1 MILDKSRLSIADTS
15 QSRAYVYDFP
25 SDDKKINIFL
35 FAITRDG
42 QIKYMVSKAVNDLD
56 GNQIVSSDDTIFETT
71 DLKAAWEKFE
81 DYFEETEKEEN
92 PQQGQEPEVQV
103 LMMSV
108 EKSGKSFVFLQKQ
121 DGSQELLIELN
132 INDADIVNKKPQ
144 FAKLDFSNDTSMQEP
159 FNTEWLL
166 AFVDDVQY
174 EQASKGCSTYII
186 ALNSIDQPG
195 QNEPSK
201 EGEDKK
207 GEKKPGD
214 DKGKP
219 GDEPGDDKGEPTDEP
234 GDDKGKPTDKPGDDK
249 GKPTDEPVDDK
260 GKPTDEPGEPKNT
273 TTDGGDGKPDK
284 PTDEPEGPESDKQNQ
299 GSASVNAQTVTEGVS
314 KIAQETGLSSDDIQS
329 ALRSERIFDSFLTI
343 NKVDV
348 NKLKSALG
356 VSDLTKNQFIR
367 EMVKNA

>member
-1 MILDKSRLSIADTS
+1 MILDKKYLTVEKIGPESVF
-15 QSRAYVYDFP
+15 YKYDYP
-25 SDDKKINIFL
+25 SKDKKIEITL
-35 FAITRDG
+35 AVVATKAPFAYVVAKQVKD
-42 QIKYMVSKAVNDLD
+42 SE
-56 GNQIVSSDDTIFETT
+56 GNLIVEVKDTIFETS

-121 DGSQELLIELN
+121 DGSQELVMELN
-132 INDADIVNKKPQ
+132 INDADIVNNKPQ

-201 EGEDKK
+201 DGEDKKGEDKK

-219 GDEPGDDKGEPTDEP
+219 GDDKGKPTDEP
-234 GDDKGKPTDKPGDDK
+234 GDDKGKPTDEPGDDK
-249 GKPTDEPVDDK
+249 GKPTDEPGDDK
-260 GKPTDEPGEPKNT
+260 GKPTDEPGDDK
-273 TTDGGDGKPDK
+273 GK
-284 PTDEPEGPESDKQNQ
+284 PTDEPGDDKGKPTDEPGDDKQNQ

>member
-1 MILDKSRLSIADTS
+1 MILDKKYLTVEKIGPESVF
-15 QSRAYVYDFP
+15 YKYDYP
-25 SDDKKINIFL
+25 SKDKKIEITL
-35 FAITRDG
+35 AVVATKAPFAYVVAKQVKD
-42 QIKYMVSKAVNDLD
+42 SE
-56 GNQIVSSDDTIFETT
+56 GNLIVEVKDTIFETS

-121 DGSQELLIELN
+121 DGSQELVMELN
-132 INDADIVNKKPQ
+132 INDADIVNNKPQ

-219 GDEPGDDKGEPTDEP
+219 GD
-234 GDDKGKPTDKPGDDK
+234 
-249 GKPTDEPVDDK
+249 DK
-260 GKPTDEPGEPKNT
+260 GKPTDEPG
-273 TTDGGDGKPDK
+273 D
-284 PTDEPEGPESDKQNQ
+284 DKQNQ

>member
-1 MILDKSRLSIADTS
+1 MILDKQYLKINQTKNFTE
-15 QSRAYVYDFP
+15 YIYNYP
-25 SDDKKINIFL
+25 SKDKKIEIILTAKSDNFQVKYIVGKW
-35 FAITRDG
+35 ITGSDG
-42 QIKYMVSKAVNDLD
+42 KLVELKDND
-56 GNQIVSSDDTIFETT
+56 FETT

-81 DYFEETEKEEN
+81 DYFEQTEKEEN

-108 EKSGKSFVFLQKQ
+108 DKSGKSYLFLQKQ
-121 DGSQELLIELN
+121 DGSQELIMELN
-132 INDADIVNKKPQ
+132 INDSEIINNKPQ

-186 ALNSIDQPG
+186 ALKSIDQPG
-195 QNEPSK
+195 QNP
-201 EGEDKK
+201 
-207 GEKKPGD
+207 P
-214 DKGKP
+214 
-219 GDEPGDDKGEPTDEP
+219 
-234 GDDKGKPTDKPGDDK
+234 
-249 GKPTDEPVDDK
+249 
-260 GKPTDEPGEPKNT
+260 
-273 TTDGGDGKPDK
+273 
-284 PTDEPEGPESDKQNQ
+284 PEGPEPPQPPEGPEPPQPPEGPEPPQPPEGPEGPETDKSNI
-299 GSASVNAQTVTEGVS
+299 GEASVNSQTVTEGVS
-314 KIAQETGLSSDDIQS
+314 KIAQQTGLSSDDVQS

-356 VSDLTKNQFIR
+356 VPDLTKNQFIR

>member
-1 MILDKSRLSIADTS
+1 MILDKQYLKINQTKNFTE
-15 QSRAYVYDFP
+15 YTYNYP
-25 SDDKKINIFL
+25 SKDKKIDIILSAKTDNF
-35 FAITRDG
+35 
-42 QIKYMVSKAVNDLD
+42 QVKYIVAKWVTGLD
-56 GNQIVSSDDTIFETT
+56 GKLADLKDNVFETT

-121 DGSQELLIELN
+121 DGSQELIMELN
-132 INDADIVNKKPQ
+132 INDADIVNNKPQ

-219 GDEPGDDKGEPTDEP
+219 GDEPGDDKGKPTDEP
-234 GDDKGKPTDKPGDDK
+234 GD
-249 GKPTDEPVDDK
+249 
-260 GKPTDEPGEPKNT
+260 
-273 TTDGGDGKPDK
+273 
-284 PTDEPEGPESDKQNQ
+284 DKQNQ

>member
-1 MILDKSRLSIADTS
+1 MILDKQYLE
-15 QSRAYVYDFP
+15 VYKTNKFTEYTYNYP
-25 SDDKKINIFL
+25 SKDKKIEILLVVKNDDL
-35 FAITRDG
+35 
-42 QIKYMVSKAVNDLD
+42 QIKYGVSKWVRDLD
-56 GNQIVSSDDTIFETT
+56 DKIIEGKDTIFETT

-121 DGSQELLIELN
+121 DGSQELIMELN
-132 INDADIVNKKPQ
+132 INDADIVNNKPQ

-195 QNEPSK
+195 QNPPPEGPEPPQPP
-201 EGEDKK
+201 EG
-207 GEKKPGD
+207 P
-214 DKGKP
+214 
-219 GDEPGDDKGEPTDEP
+219 EPPQPPEGPEPPQPPEGPEP
-234 GDDKGKPTDKPGDDK
+234 PQPPEGP
-249 GKPTDEPVDDK
+249 EP
-260 GKPTDEPGEPKNT
+260 PQP
-273 TTDGGDGKPDK
+273 
-284 PTDEPEGPESDKQNQ
+284 PEGPESDKQNQ
-299 GSASVNAQTVTEGVS
+299 GSASVNAQIVSEGVA